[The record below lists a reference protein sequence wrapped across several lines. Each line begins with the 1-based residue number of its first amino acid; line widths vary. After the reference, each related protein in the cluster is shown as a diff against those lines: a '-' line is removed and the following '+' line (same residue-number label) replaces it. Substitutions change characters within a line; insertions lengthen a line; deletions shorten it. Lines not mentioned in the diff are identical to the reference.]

1 MKKQVMTGEP
11 SGTAGAPILNILQK
25 KNLVNCLVVV
35 TRYFGG
41 ILLGTGGLSRA
52 YSESAKAAIE
62 KVNISKLTLATEYE
76 IKLKYSQI
84 QNFEN
89 YCRKNNIKI
98 LKSQYNEDIVCNIL
112 VNNEL
117 NEIFLK
123 NAQENEIEVK
133 KIKEEYM
140 KI

>member
-1 MKKQVMTGEP
+1 MTGEP